1 MPIQTDLD
9 LNVSNQNHEAQS
21 RRRLLK
27 AGLGACAMLAL
38 SMVAPAVS
46 ANINRRP
53 FEKKISL
60 LNLHTGERVHSVFWA
75 NGRYVPDSL
84 HSIYK
89 VLRDHRTG
97 DRVPIDLDLL
107 DTLYILQRKL
117 QTKQEF
123 HVISAYRSLQ
133 TNQKLAAQ
141 SDGVAKSSLHT
152 LGKAIDIRLPG
163 HRLNNVHKAALGLQ
177 MGGVGY
183 YPGSNFVHIDTG
195 RVRFWQG

>member
-9 LNVSNQNHEAQS
+9 SNSLLENDLAHG

-27 AGLGACAMLAL
+27 AGLGVCGILAL
-38 SMVAPAVS
+38 SMTAPAIH
-46 ANINRRP
+46 ANFNRRP

-60 LNLHTGERVHSVFWA
+60 LNLHTGERVQSIFWA

-97 DRVPIDLDLL
+97 DRLPIDLDLL
-107 DTLYILQRKL
+107 DALYLLQRKL
-117 QTKQEF
+117 GSRKEF
-123 HVISAYRSLQ
+123 HVISGYRSPQ
-133 TNQKLAAQ
+133 TNLMLATQ
-141 SDGVAKSSLHT
+141 SSGVAKTSLHT
-152 LGKAIDIRLPG
+152 FGKAIDIRLPG
-163 HRLNNVHKAALGLQ
+163 HRLIHVRKAAMDLQ

-195 RVRFWQG
+195 RIRFWRG